1 MLGLILMW
9 FKFNYFQ
16 GILRDET
23 RPSLRITDR
32 EYSGYCDVII
42 YHYFPSKLE

>member
-1 MLGLILMW
+1 MM
-9 FKFNYFQ
+9 
-16 GILRDET
+16 
-23 RPSLRITDR
+23 RPVLVEEIQI

>member
-16 GILRDET
+16 GILNDET
-23 RPSLRITDR
+23 GPSIRITDR
-32 EYSGYCDVII
+32 VQW
-42 YHYFPSKLE
+42 LL